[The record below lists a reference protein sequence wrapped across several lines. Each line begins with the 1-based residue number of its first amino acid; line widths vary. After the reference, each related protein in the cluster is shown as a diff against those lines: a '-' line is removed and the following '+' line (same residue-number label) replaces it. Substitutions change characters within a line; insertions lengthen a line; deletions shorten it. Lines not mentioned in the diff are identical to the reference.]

1 MRTLLALVP
10 ILCVT
15 LHADLYASV
24 VAPISYQISEQ
35 LADGPFSY
43 PDNGFRL
50 TDGKEG
56 LPFAAEEP
64 VGGWG
69 WVGWWSPDYAS
80 NFISPSIVFNFDS
93 SVSITR
99 VSINVLRWDEA
110 AVYLPKQVK
119 IQNQLFSVDSETLSD
134 QSSGWLD
141 FQGSWDSSILNVS
154 VEDVWK
160 RGFNPGNPPPT
171 GAWSFVGEVTF
182 SGIPEPSSL
191 SLLALG
197 GVVVA
202 LRRKRVK

>member
-1 MRTLLALVP
+1 MKIFHIFLL
-10 ILCVT
+10 
-15 LHADLYASV
+15 SV
-24 VAPISYQISEQ
+24 VANASCISASVLIPISYQVSEQ
-35 LADGPFSY
+35 LADGPNYF
-43 PDNGFRL
+43 PDNGSLL

-80 NFISPSIVFNFDS
+80 NFITPSIVFNFGS

-119 IQNQLFSVDSETLSD
+119 IQNQLFSVASETFLN

-141 FQGSWDSSILNVS
+141 FYGSWDTSILNVS

-160 RGFNPGNPPPT
+160 RGFNPGNPPPA
-171 GAWSFVGEVTF
+171 GAWSFVGEVTI
-182 SGIPEPSSL
+182 SGVPEPSSV
-191 SLLALG
+191 SLLALS

-202 LRRKRVK
+202 LSRRRK

>member
-1 MRTLLALVP
+1 MKTLFALVLV
-10 ILCVT
+10 LCGS

-24 VAPISYQISEQ
+24 VAPISYQVSEQ
-35 LADGPFSY
+35 LADGPYSY

-56 LPFAAEEP
+56 LSFSTEDTF
-64 VGGWG
+64 GGWG

-119 IQNQLFSVDSETLSD
+119 IQNQLFSVDSETLSN

-141 FQGSWDSSILNVS
+141 FQGSWNSSILNVS

-182 SGIPEPSSL
+182 SGVPEPSSL

-197 GVVVA
+197 VGVVA
-202 LRRKRVK
+202 LRRRKK